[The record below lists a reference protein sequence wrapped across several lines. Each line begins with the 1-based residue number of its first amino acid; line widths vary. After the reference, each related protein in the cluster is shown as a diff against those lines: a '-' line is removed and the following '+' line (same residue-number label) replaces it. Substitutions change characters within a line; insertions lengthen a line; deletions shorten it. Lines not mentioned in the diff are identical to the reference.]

1 VRELE
6 HVIERAILFT
16 LGPIIQATSLFLPTV
31 QPTDGTPLALR
42 QAAASVTSV
51 LAETEKDTIQ
61 RALRQ
66 VEYNRVRAAKVLGI
80 SRSTL
85 YLKLKRYHL
94 MH

>member
-1 VRELE
+1 M
-6 HVIERAILFT
+6 IERAILFT
-16 LGPIIQATSLFLPTV
+16 PGPVIQATSLFLPTV
-31 QPTDGTPLALR
+31 LPTDGAPLALR
-42 QAAASVTSV
+42 QAAASVTSI

-61 RALRQ
+61 RALRG
-66 VEYNRVRAAKVLGI
+66 VKYNRVRAAKVLGI